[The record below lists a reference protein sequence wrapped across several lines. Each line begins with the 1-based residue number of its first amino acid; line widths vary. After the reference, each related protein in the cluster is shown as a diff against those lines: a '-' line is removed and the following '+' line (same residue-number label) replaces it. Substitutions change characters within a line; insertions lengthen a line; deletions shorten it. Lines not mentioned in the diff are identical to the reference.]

1 MSQRVEGEGQ
11 HRAAAS
17 DARVRTSGAPAR
29 PAPALKAGA
38 ARKPFQPPPRDWNVA
53 GHLDRLSAWI
63 VAAVVALC
71 PLPFGSTDRLA
82 VVTWCILLAVAL
94 VLTDLRRVRSG
105 HLAILVPVIVTA
117 LLFLLVVALQIGG
130 SPPIPPNDVWE
141 RAQELLGRPLKPS
154 VSVNVSESLRALGPP
169 ILIFLAFC
177 CAFLVSIERKYARL
191 ITAAALYSGLAY
203 ALIGIAQS
211 AFAPSSLL
219 WADKIAYFGDLTG
232 TFVNRNTAGT
242 YFGCCLIL
250 WTIRF
255 VAKVTEDGGGAPM
268 RGLEGLRSSIFDHV
282 RIGLTVELFCVFC
295 CLTALLLTHSRA
307 GILFTL
313 FSLTLTLLLQL
324 RSHLRS
330 MGNWVIVAVVLVMGG
345 ALLLEVLGGGI
356 AMRIMG
362 QGLID
367 QERLRSYGSSL
378 AIVADFPLFGTGL
391 GTFADVFPVYRS
403 SAMSGFGVWEQ
414 AHSVPI
420 ELAVELGVPLAA
432 LIVALWIAGLGQ
444 MLRRSFAN
452 RRGTIFVLAG
462 FGSGL
467 LGSLHSL
474 VDFSPQIPGFAVFWM
489 ALLGCGLAQS
499 VRKPDTKAAA
509 FTGFDRAAPAPVPSP
524 ATANR

>member
-1 MSQRVEGEGQ
+1 MSQPIEGEGQ
-11 HRAAAS
+11 HRAAAF
-17 DARVRTSGAPAR
+17 DARMRAGGAPPR
-29 PAPALKAGA
+29 PAPTLKSSPA
-38 ARKPFQPPPRDWNVA
+38 AKGFQPPPRDWNVA
-53 GHLDRLSAWI
+53 GQLDRVSAWI
-63 VAAVVALC
+63 VAAVVVLC

-82 VVTWCILLAVAL
+82 VVTWCVLLAVAL
-94 VLTDLRRVRSG
+94 VLADLRRVRSA
-105 HLAILVPVIVTA
+105 HLVILVPVIVTA
-117 LLFLLVVALQIGG
+117 LIFLLVVAIQVGG
-130 SPPIPPNDVWE
+130 SPPVPPNDVWE
-141 RAQELLGRPLKPS
+141 RAQELLGRALKPS
-154 VSVNVSESLRALGPP
+154 VSVNVAESVRALGPP
-169 ILIFLAFC
+169 ILIFLSFC
-177 CAFLVSIERKYARL
+177 CAFLLSIERKHARL

-282 RIGLTVELFCVFC
+282 RIGLAIELFCVFC
-295 CLTALLLTHSRA
+295 CLMALLLTHSRA

-313 FSLTLTLLLQL
+313 FSLVLTLLLQL

-330 MGNWVIVAVVLVMGG
+330 VGNWVLVALVLVVGG

-362 QGLID
+362 QGLVD
-367 QERLRSYGSSL
+367 QERLRSYSSSL
-378 AIVADFPLFGTGL
+378 AIVADFPVFGTGL

-403 SAMSGFGVWEQ
+403 AGMSGFGVWEQ

-420 ELAVELGVPLAA
+420 ELAVELGVPMTAV
-432 LIVALWIAGLGQ
+432 IVLLWIAGLGQ

-452 RRGTIFVLAG
+452 RRGTVFVLAG
-462 FGSGL
+462 FGAGL

-499 VRKPDTKAAA
+499 VRKPDAKAAA
-509 FTGFDRAAPAPVPSP
+509 YTGFDRAAPAPLPPP
-524 ATANR
+524 ATANG